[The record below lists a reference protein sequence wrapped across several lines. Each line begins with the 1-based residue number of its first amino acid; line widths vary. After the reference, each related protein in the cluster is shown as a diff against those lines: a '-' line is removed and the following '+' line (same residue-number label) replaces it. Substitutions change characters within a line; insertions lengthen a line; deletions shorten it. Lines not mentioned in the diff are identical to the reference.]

1 MDNLISV
8 TPCAYEVDKNFTNLI
23 VKFLYQNKLFKGKV
37 PHITPVLHYLYLM
50 KFNKIKNTFTFS

>member
-37 PHITPVLHYLYLM
+37 PHITPSYTIFIL
-50 KFNKIKNTFTFS
+50 

>member
-37 PHITPVLHYLYLM
+37 PHITRPKLSYE
-50 KFNKIKNTFTFS
+50 IQQD